1 MTVTSFSTRPCYT
14 GMMRLSRIGF
24 LAAAVLASGAAA
36 QAASTA
42 PAPDRAD
49 LTSVNW
55 HGLAAEGV
63 KALPK
68 LRQYLEQVD
77 WPKYAEDFD
86 DVPGAQDL
94 VLALVAILRQDA
106 EGVPAF
112 GDLLRTGSWKVRWG
126 TLSAIQL
133 TPIRDARFL
142 PGLDLALRDPNREVR
157 FRAALLLSE
166 IPDPKMIPIAR
177 RVIQSERDHLIRIHA
192 AEGLGRQRQT
202 DGANLLLGY
211 LKHTDIWVR
220 EAAGLALGSVR
231 TPGVQDGLIAA
242 LKREK
247 TNIVQGAILDSLR
260 AQTGRD
266 WFDLRDQYLGHG
278 WRPDRPA
285 SSATRKKKKP

>member
-1 MTVTSFSTRPCYT
+1 MI
-14 GMMRLSRIGF
+14 GLSRIGL
-24 LAAAVLASGAAA
+24 LAATLVAGAFAE
-36 QAASTA
+36 
-42 PAPDRAD
+42 AD

-55 HGLAAEGV
+55 QGLAAEGV

-68 LRQYLEQVD
+68 IQSYMEQVD

-86 DVPGAQDL
+86 DVPGAHDL
-94 VLALVAILRQDA
+94 VLTLVAILRQDSQA
-106 EGVPAF
+106 VPAF

-142 PGLDLALRDPNREVR
+142 PGLDLTLRDVNREVR

-166 IPDPKMIPIAR
+166 IPDPKMVPIAR
-177 RVIQSERDHLIRIHA
+177 RVVQSERDHMIRIKA

-211 LKHTDIWVR
+211 LTHTDVWVR

-231 TPGVQDGLIAA
+231 TPGVHDGLVAA
-242 LKREK
+242 LKKEK

-260 AQTGRD
+260 AHTGRA
-266 WFDLRDQYLGHG
+266 WFDLRDQHLGPG
-278 WRPDRPA
+278 WRPDRPPPA
-285 SSATRKKKKP
+285 KTKK